1 MRTLAK
7 LSTVELKLLARDPL
21 TLLFSLALPL
31 VSLVV
36 LGGVFGNQP
45 SPEVWQGVGPMSYY
59 VPAYVGLV
67 IAALA
72 IISLPTAIAG
82 DRERGVL
89 KRFHASGLP
98 ATAVIGAQV
107 IVLYVVAVVSSLL
120 LVGLASLIYTFEWPQ
135 SLLGV
140 VGAFTLSALALA
152 ALGVLLGAV
161 LPTARSAQAFGVM
174 AWFVLFILGGAGPP
188 YEVMT
193 SAMQHV
199 ADFTP
204 LRHVVLVLH
213 DPWLGIA
220 AGWSWA
226 IVAGMLVVG
235 SVLGLLLFRW
245 E

>member
-7 LSTVELKLLARDPL
+7 LSTVELKLLTRDPL

-31 VSLVV
+31 VSLLV

-45 SPEVWQGVGPMSYY
+45 SPEVWQGIGPMSFY

-72 IISLPTAIAG
+72 IISLPTALAG

-89 KRFHASGLP
+89 KRFHASGV
-98 ATAVIGAQV
+98 AVSAVVGAQV
-107 IVLYVVAVVSSLL
+107 VVTLVMAVVSSVL
-120 LVGLASLIYTFEWPQ
+120 LVALAALVYDFEWPQ
-135 SLLGV
+135 SIVGV
-140 VGAFTLSALALA
+140 IGAFVLSGLALA

-193 SAMQHV
+193 SVMQRV

-204 LRHVVLVLH
+204 LRHVVLILH
-213 DPWLGIA
+213 EPWLGVS

-226 IVAGMLVVG
+226 IVVAMLVVG
-235 SVLGLLLFRW
+235 SALGLRLFRW

>member
-1 MRTLAK
+1 VRTFIK

-45 SPEVWQGVGPMSYY
+45 SPEVWQGVGAMSYY

-72 IISLPTAIAG
+72 LISLPTALAG

-107 IVLYVVAVVSSLL
+107 IVMFVVAVVSSLL
-120 LVGLASLIYTFEWPQ
+120 LVGLAALIYDFEWPR
-135 SLLGV
+135 SIIGV
-140 VGAFTLSALALA
+140 AGAFALCGLALA
-152 ALGVLLGAV
+152 GLGVLLGAV
-161 LPTARSAQAFGVM
+161 MPTARAAQAFGVM

-193 SAMQHV
+193 TAMQRV

-213 DPWLGIA
+213 EPWLGIA
-220 AGWSWA
+220 AGWSWM
-226 IVAGMLVVG
+226 IVIAMLVVG
-235 SVLGLLLFRW
+235 SGLGWRLFRW